1 MSMPGGWLLATAAAG
16 GGAIGAL
23 LRHLVNQLLV
33 HRPGGGLPLATWLV
47 NVAGCFLA
55 GLLLIWVDGRG
66 VSAPFW
72 RALLIT
78 GLLGG
83 LTTFSAFGLELW
95 QWLRAERYG
104 FAIAVIGAHVVVG
117 VAAVAA
123 GWRLGRAIWPA

>member
-1 MSMPGGWLLATAAAG
+1 MTMPSTWLLAMAVAG
-16 GGAIGAL
+16 GGAAGAV
-23 LRHLVNQLLV
+23 LRHFANQFFL
-33 HRPGGGLPLATWLV
+33 HRSGFGLPMATWLV

-66 VSAPFW
+66 EMAPFW

-95 QWLRAERYG
+95 QLLRADRYLL
-104 FAIAVIGAHVVVG
+104 AVSVVAAHVIVG
-117 VAAVAA
+117 VAAVAL
-123 GWRLGRAIWPA
+123 GWRLGRIVWGS